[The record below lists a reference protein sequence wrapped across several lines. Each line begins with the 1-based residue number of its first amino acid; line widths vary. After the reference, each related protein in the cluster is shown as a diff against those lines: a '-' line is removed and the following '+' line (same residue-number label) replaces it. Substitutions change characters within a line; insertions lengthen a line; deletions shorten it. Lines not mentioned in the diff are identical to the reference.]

1 MQHEEL
7 RDRLQALGW
16 RISKNQLRAEYNE
29 ANWYAWLPD
38 RAELSLPHCECNDK
52 PPSIVIEPFQFN
64 MGASEARSVEF
75 KITGEAGG
83 NWYTLTMYSVPFTEA
98 EAKIRTAIRG
108 LGAAWSAV
116 VAEVT
121 HAD

>member
-52 PPSIVIEPFQFN
+52 PPSFCIEPSVYNLTGRLHASSEFQL
-64 MGASEARSVEF
+64 R
-75 KITGEAGG
+75 GEMHGQ
-83 NWYTLTMYSVPFTEA
+83 WYDLRMYSVPLDETMQA
-98 EAKIRTAIRG
+98 IPTALAH
-108 LGAAWSAV
+108 LGAAWRAI
-116 VAEVT
+116 AAT
-121 HAD
+121 GGKT